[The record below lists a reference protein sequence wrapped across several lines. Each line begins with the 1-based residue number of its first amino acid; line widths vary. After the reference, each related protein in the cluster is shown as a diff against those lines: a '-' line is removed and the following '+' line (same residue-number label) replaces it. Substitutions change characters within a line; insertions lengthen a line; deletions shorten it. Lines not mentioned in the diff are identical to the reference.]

1 MTRVSSGTLTV
12 VLFAII
18 AGLAGA
24 FIVRQ
29 RLETPPPAP
38 PTIAA
43 SPDDVI
49 VPVASVDLKP
59 GQMLTIN
66 DIAMVRMSPENFA
79 KSKYV
84 NQPYMR
90 NTGQIEN
97 RVLKVEVK
105 RGEAFL
111 TTVFYPDGAG
121 PGIADMLDEGYRAVS
136 IPIEH
141 ISAVQGFARPGAF
154 VDVLF
159 RSDKTD
165 DRPEVTITLLERVKI
180 LAVNKNTLSEHNVDL
195 DKGGA
200 VTLAVTPLQ
209 AKALKVVEDRGELS
223 LTLRNPNDDLDFMPV
238 DLNRGEKMR
247 GVAGGGQPGP
257 EALPEQAGLEPVREV
272 HGEDNGQNAP
282 WLLGMERVTHGTDQ
296 ISLNDLLNI
305 PPKPKPAQMTV
316 YRGAL
321 KEVIIFDNDVG
332 ETRQETPQLIR
343 IPVEQPFVRRKTPD
357 RQDPKVRTVQFKN
370 DPAGVP
376 GS

>member
-38 PTIAA
+38 PTVAP
-43 SPDDVI
+43 SPDDII
-49 VPVASVDLKP
+49 VPVAAVDLQP

-66 DIAMVRMSPENFA
+66 DIAMVRMSPETFA

-84 NQPYMR
+84 SQPYMR
-90 NTGQIEN
+90 NSKQIED
-97 RVLKVEVK
+97 RVLKAAVK

-121 PGIADMLDEGYRAVS
+121 PGLAEMLEEGYRAVS

-141 ISAVQGFARPGAF
+141 ISAVQGFARPGTF

-159 RSDKTD
+159 RSKAEEE
-165 DRPEVTITLLERVKI
+165 RPEVTITLLERVKI

-195 DKGGA
+195 DQGGA

-209 AKALKVVEDRGELS
+209 AKALKVVENRGELS
-223 LTLRNPNDDLDFMPV
+223 LTLRNPNDELDFMPV

-247 GVAGGGQPGP
+247 GLAGDGQPNP
-257 EALPEQAGLEPVREV
+257 DALPEQAALEPVRKV
-272 HGEDNGQNAP
+272 HLADDGRRAP
-282 WLLGMERVTHGTDQ
+282 WLMGMERVTAGTDQ

-305 PPKPKPAQMTV
+305 PPKSKPAQMTV
-316 YRGAL
+316 YRGAK
-321 KEVIIFDNDVG
+321 KEVIIFDNEVRNT
-332 ETRQETPQLIR
+332 EPETPQLIR
-343 IPVEQPFVRRKTPD
+343 IPVEQPLVRHKAS
-357 RQDPKVRTVQFKN
+357 DPQASKVRTVQFKD
-370 DPAGVP
+370 DPAVP

>member
-24 FIVRQ
+24 FVVRQ
-29 RLETPPPAP
+29 RLQVPPPEP
-38 PTIAA
+38 PTVAP
-43 SPDDVI
+43 SPNDIV
-49 VPVASVDLKP
+49 VPVAAIDLQP

-90 NTGQIEN
+90 IGKQIEE
-97 RVLKVEVK
+97 RVLKVAVK

-111 TTVFYPDGAG
+111 TTAFYPDGAG
-121 PGIADMLDEGYRAVS
+121 PGIAEMLDEGFRAVS

-141 ISAVQGFARPGAF
+141 ISAVQGFARPGTF

-159 RSDKTD
+159 RSKETD
-165 DRPEVTITLLERVKI
+165 DHPEVTITLLERVKV

-195 DKGGA
+195 DAGGA

-209 AKALKVVEDRGELS
+209 AKALKVVEHRGELS
-223 LTLRNPNDDLDFMPV
+223 LTLRNPNDNLDFMPV
-238 DLNRGEKMR
+238 DLNRGEKVR
-247 GVAGGGQPGP
+247 GIAGGEQPDLD
-257 EALPEQAGLEPVREV
+257 ALQEQAGLEPVRKV
-272 HGEDNGQNAP
+272 HLADDARTEP
-282 WLLGMERVTHGTDQ
+282 WIMGMERVTHGTDQ

-316 YRGAL
+316 YRGGQ
-321 KEVIIFDNDVG
+321 KEVIIFDN
-332 ETRQETPQLIR
+332 ETHAAAPEVPELIR
-343 IPVEQPFVRRKTPD
+343 VPIPPPIVRRNAPD
-357 RQDPKVRTVQFKN
+357 RPESKVRTVQFKN
-370 DPAGVP
+370 DPAVP